1 MKILLVC
8 LLFLSTFCIAQQ
20 KGDNTIV
27 LPNVSVDSVY
37 KVLAR
42 NGYVIIVSN
51 KYQVVTDLAPLKKN
65 NSIKVK
71 LSFYIADSTIE
82 LSGKTNDVFSASLK
96 GHNNSDLELVT
107 IDNHGSK
114 KSLMREVW
122 NEMNRIAL
130 EISSGVIYTKK

>member
-1 MKILLVC
+1 MKILLLC
-8 LLFLSTFCIAQQ
+8 LLYLSNFCIAQQ

-27 LPNVSVDSVY
+27 LPNVPVDSVY

-42 NGYVIIVSN
+42 NGYVVIASN
-51 KYQVVTDLAPLKKN
+51 KYQVVTDLTPLKKN

-107 IDNHGSK
+107 IDNRGAK
-114 KSLMREVW
+114 KSWMREVW